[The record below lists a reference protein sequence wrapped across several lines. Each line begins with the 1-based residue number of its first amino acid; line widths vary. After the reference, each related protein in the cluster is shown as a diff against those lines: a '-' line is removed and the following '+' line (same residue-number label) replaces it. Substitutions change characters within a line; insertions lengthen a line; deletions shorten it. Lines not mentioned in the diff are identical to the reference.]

1 MKKLLLTLT
10 LIFFVGC
17 NMEPSGMATV
27 QFNDEKSKA
36 ILSHFQN
43 YLNNDMDG
51 LKSLWSPDLKV
62 YGNPTGPVGLEELVG
77 MLEAQH
83 STFSPIVMTFGE
95 EVENQ
100 PIAWVETTDYPAT
113 PSNPEAAT
121 WSQSWFTWTA
131 TSKLSGETITLPAH
145 ISFKWGEDG
154 KIAEEYHFYETGP
167 MKAAIEA
174 AMAAAE

>member
-17 NMEPSGMATV
+17 NMDTSGIAIV
-27 QFNDEKSKA
+27 QFNDDKSKA
-36 ILSHFQN
+36 IQSHFQN

-62 YGNPTGPVGLEELVG
+62 YANSTDPIGLEELVG

-100 PIAWVETTDYPAT
+100 PIAWVETTDYPET
-113 PSNPEAAT
+113 PSSPAAT

-145 ISFKWGEDG
+145 ISFKWGDDG
-154 KIAEEYHFYETGP
+154 KIAAEYHFYETGP
-167 MKAAIEA
+167 MTAAIEA